1 MPYVL
6 NPFTNNFDVA
16 GAAGPAGPQG
26 PAGPT
31 GPQGPAGQGV
41 PTGGTTGQVLT
52 KTSSTNYDTY
62 WATPSGGG
70 GSVGID
76 PVIASMI
83 F

>member
-6 NPFTNNFDVA
+6 NPFTNNFDQV
-16 GAAGPAGPQG
+16 GGGTP
-26 PAGPT
+26 
-31 GPQGPAGQGV
+31 GQGV
-41 PTGGTTGQVLT
+41 PIGGTIGQVLT
-52 KTSSTNYDTY
+52 KNSSTNYDTY

>member
-1 MPYVL
+1 MPYKF
-6 NPFTNNFDVA
+6 NPFTSNFDEV
-16 GAAGPAGPQG
+16 G
-26 PAGPT
+26 T
-31 GPQGPAGQGV
+31 GGGGTPGQGV
-41 PTGGTTGQVLT
+41 PIGGTIGQVLT
-52 KTSSTNYDTY
+52 KNSSTNYDTY